1 MWQQAISQTSRV
13 PASHAHCSTQFSPK
27 SCEIPGDGG
36 GNRLRQATSRRWASN
51 YRGDDQCPPAALPTP
66 APRPLSQSVP
76 CQRHLSS
83 LLNPGASANSG
94 MAATLTPPGPP
105 APALPLQPLQA
116 LHHTS
121 VVANGAGCPTSA
133 AQPSPCP
140 GAFLPFSIQQ
150 ALPVPVTSSGK
161 FSYPLGLGAPLSN
174 FPRTC
179 AYLLALGGINSPR
192 FTGWGGHCL
201 AVPIILMLGPL
212 DL

>member
-121 VVANGAGCPTSA
+121 VVANGAA
-133 AQPSPCP
+133 APPPRLSPAPAQAPSCPSPSSKPFPFLSPPP
-140 GAFLPFSIQQ
+140 GSSLTPLGWEPLFQTFPG
-150 ALPVPVTSSGK
+150 PVPIS
-161 FSYPLGLGAPLSN
+161 
-174 FPRTC
+174 
-179 AYLLALGGINSPR
+179 
-192 FTGWGGHCL
+192 
-201 AVPIILMLGPL
+201 
-212 DL
+212 